1 MAHAPS
7 DAAPA
12 GLAATAAH
20 PLPAAGQRGVHCAIP
35 GLNGQCV
42 PGAAAPLA
50 APPLAGAHRA

>member
-20 PLPAAGQRGVHCAIP
+20 AFPGAGQRGVHRAIHT
-35 GLNGQCV
+35 LNGQGV

-50 APPLAGAHRA
+50 APPLAGVHRA